1 MSTTPLR
8 PRRRRGSA
16 PLRELLRETRLSVS
30 DLVLPLFVAE
40 REEDARPIAA
50 MPGVVRHS
58 LADLD
63 AEVERAAAAGV
74 RGVLLFG
81 VPARKDAKGSAAS
94 DPDGIVPRAL
104 RRIKA
109 LGLELALMTDVC
121 LCGYTDHGHCGVLA
135 GGHVVNDAT
144 LERIQQVAL
153 AHAQAGADVVAPSGM
168 MDGAV
173 GALRSALDGSGHE
186 QVAILSY
193 AVKYASAF
201 YGPFRE
207 AAGSAPRSGDRRG
220 HQMDPANGREA
231 LLEARLDVDEG
242 ADMLMVKP
250 ALPYLDVVRGLRDAF
265 PETPLFAYQVSGEYS
280 MIRAAAEQGY
290 VDGCAVALESL
301 LAIKRAGADAIIT
314 YFAKEAAA
322 WLRR

>member
-1 MSTTPLR
+1 MSVSPLR
-8 PRRRRGSA
+8 PRRRRRTA
-16 PLRELLRETRLSVS
+16 PLRDLLRETRLSVR
-30 DLVLPLFVAE
+30 DLVLPIFVAE

-58 LADLD
+58 LPGLD
-63 AEVERAAAAGV
+63 AEIESAVAGGI

-81 VPARKDAKGSAAS
+81 VPARKDAVGSSAS
-94 DPDGIVPRAL
+94 DPEGIVPRAV

-109 LGLELALMTDVC
+109 LGLPLAVMTDVC
-121 LCGYTDHGHCGVLA
+121 LCGYTDHGHCGIVA
-135 GGHVVNDAT
+135 EGEVVNDAT
-144 LERIQQVAL
+144 LERLAAVAL
-153 AHAQAGADVVAPSGM
+153 SHAQAGADVIAPSGM
-168 MDGAV
+168 MDRTVA
-173 GALRSALDGSGHE
+173 ALRTALDGSGHE

-207 AAGSAPRSGDRRG
+207 AVSSAPRFGDRRS
-220 HQMDPANGREA
+220 HQMDPGNAREA
-231 LLEARLDVDEG
+231 LLEARLDVEQG

-250 ALPYLDVVRGLRDAF
+250 ALPYLDVVRSLRDEL
-265 PETPLFAYQVSGEYS
+265 PEVPLFAYQVSGEYS

-322 WLRR
+322 WLRS